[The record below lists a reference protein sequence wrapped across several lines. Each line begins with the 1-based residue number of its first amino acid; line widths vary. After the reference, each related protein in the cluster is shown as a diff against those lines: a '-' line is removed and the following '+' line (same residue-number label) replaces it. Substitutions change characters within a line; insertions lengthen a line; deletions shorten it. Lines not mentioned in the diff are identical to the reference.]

1 MKKKKVNK
9 ATQRMN
15 RYFLVTKVF
24 LAITPIIAYFYVSMC
39 AMMQG
44 VDFKTILE
52 TQPSIA
58 VVFLIA
64 MINPYIAYL
73 VHLIQ
78 KKLAQGDH
86 KFAMINMGLLLV
98 AQALTLNAF
107 YFMMLLYVFYKAICV
122 YHIQV
127 KTTMTSYGFKQLVWN
142 GGGSFFVMMISSISL
157 FATIR
162 LM

>member
-78 KKLAQGDH
+78 KKLAEGDH

-107 YFMMLLYVFYKAICV
+107 YFMMLLYVFYKAICA

-127 KTTMTSYGFKQLVWN
+127 KTTMRSYGFKQLVWN